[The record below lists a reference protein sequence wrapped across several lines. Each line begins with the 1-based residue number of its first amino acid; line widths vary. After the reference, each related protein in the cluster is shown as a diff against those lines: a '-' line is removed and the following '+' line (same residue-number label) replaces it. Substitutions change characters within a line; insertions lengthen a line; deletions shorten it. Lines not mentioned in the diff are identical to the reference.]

1 MSSECISSRAGN
13 VRVALG
19 AAVSVSDEE
28 QMKDSIQSSAGSL
41 HKDE

>member
-19 AAVSVSDEE
+19 AAVCVSDSETE
-28 QMKDSIQSSAGSL
+28 RRSR
-41 HKDE
+41 